1 MTGFLANADVDIS
14 APPERVWSALT
25 DPKEIAKYMFGA
37 SVEASWRPGGA
48 ITWNGEYEGRPY
60 QDKGEVLEVE
70 PPRRLKLTHFSPLT
84 GQEDRPENY
93 HTVSYELTDR
103 GGMHAPRSQSGQQRR
118 SGRGRPRLG
127 KLEHHVDRVEG
138 DGRKRVTPSQVK
150 LLMSCQPAA
159 GHCR

>member
-1 MTGFLANADVDIS
+1 M
-14 APPERVWSALT
+14 RR
-25 DPKEIAKYMFGA
+25 
-37 SVEASWRPGGA
+37 WRPPGVRGGA

-103 GGMHAPRSQSGQQRR
+103 GGMTHLALSQDNNADQD
-118 SGRGRPRLG
+118 
-127 KLEHHVDRVEG
+127 EADRASANWTTMLTGLKATVENG
-138 DGRKRVTPSQVK
+138 
-150 LLMSCQPAA
+150 
-159 GHCR
+159 

>member
-1 MTGFLANADVDIS
+1 MTGFLASADVDIS

-60 QDKGEVLEVE
+60 QDKGEVLEVQ

-84 GQEDRPENY
+84 GQEDRPENSP
-93 HTVSYELTDR
+93 HRQLRADRAGAEPTHLALSQDNNADQDEADRASANWTTMLTGLKATVEN
-103 GGMHAPRSQSGQQRR
+103 G
-118 SGRGRPRLG
+118 
-127 KLEHHVDRVEG
+127 
-138 DGRKRVTPSQVK
+138 
-150 LLMSCQPAA
+150 
-159 GHCR
+159 